1 MSTPALAPAPA
12 GEAPAK
18 KRDESPAGKKGR
30 SRRGGPPPKKDVE
43 LTEEQKAFLR
53 QKYLEEKCTRL
64 RFISKGGLREEK
76 LFENT
81 RLLHYSDLQRLIARV
96 RPKNTAM
103 VVCQFEDGSIVTSE
117 NFKTMGIYRVR
128 DMETARPLHIKYC
141 PRVDTRWDFYEHHA
155 GKPPGWIDHMQVK
168 LDLKDKSKNDALEKK
183 RLEEEARRLMER
195 LENGGTEEPDS
206 EEAWEN
212 L

>member
-1 MSTPALAPAPA
+1 MSAPAPA
-12 GEAPAK
+12 PAPAAPVK

-30 SRRGGPPPKKDVE
+30 RRGPPPTEKKE
-43 LTEEQKAFLR
+43 QTEEQKALLR
-53 QKYLEEKCTRL
+53 QKFLEEKCTLL
-64 RFISKGGLREEK
+64 RFIGKGGQREEK
-76 LFENT
+76 LFENV
-81 RLLHYSDLQRLIARV
+81 RLGDYSELQRLIARV
-96 RPKNTAM
+96 RPKSTAM

-117 NFKTMGIYRVR
+117 NFKTTAVYRVR
-128 DMETARPLHIKYC
+128 DMDTARPLHIKYC

-155 GKPPGWIDHMQVK
+155 GKPPGWIDNLQVK
-168 LDLKDKSKNDALEKK
+168 LDLKDKAKNDALEKK